1 MRVVVEPV
9 VRTADLA
16 WEAPAKQSLVFY
28 LLLSDDRS
36 IAGGVAAAGIAAAGC
51 KHLVLQQQV
60 LLVLLWP
67 SQQQE
72 VVVHQSG
79 RKPSE
84 WAVGVAKL
92 CGWWYCGSWASPRN
106 PEGKNEKKRYWT
118 TKTRNNTYTFTIYFE
133 VVRDNTWHRPSNPR
147 AGLQKWRV
155 SPYRARVTWP
165 SPPISCA
172 GPDLA
177 V

>member
-36 IAGGVAAAGIAAAGC
+36 IAGGVAAAGIAAGC
-51 KHLVLQQQV
+51 KHLVLQQQM
-60 LLVLLWP
+60 LLVLLRP

-84 WAVGVAKL
+84 GAVGVAKF

-106 PEGKNEKKRYWT
+106 PEGKYREKNVPDNEKT
-118 TKTRNNTYTFTIYFE
+118 QQHIYLHLLLRSSTGQHMAPP
-133 VVRDNTWHRPSNPR
+133 VKSTGRPTEM
-147 AGLQKWRV
+147 AGQPV
-155 SPYRARVTWP
+155 
-165 SPPISCA
+165 
-172 GPDLA
+172 
-177 V
+177 